1 MRAELSKK
9 LLFEYYI
16 DGNCERKFI
25 FILDLTG
32 SGWKKCIPACHSAY
46 HTAQFQREPV
56 ALKCA
61 HFELLA

>member
-32 SGWKKCIPACHSAY
+32 SGWKNCIPACHSAY
-46 HTAQFQREPV
+46 PPSYGAIPKRASSIEMCPF
-56 ALKCA
+56 
-61 HFELLA
+61 